1 MKKFLLML
9 AVVVMT
15 IMTSCGGA
23 DYKAIHDK
31 IEAGTELSQEDYSE
45 MIDYVMDGMKAQ
57 MTAMKSLS
65 DNSSEEE
72 MNEAFNVTKNKYPY
86 SQDFLMCLTSA
97 VNEDKLDADNQ
108 EKWKKANEEMEKEF
122 SL

>member
-31 IEAGTELSQEDYSE
+31 IEAGTELSQEDYSA
-45 MIDYVMDGMKAQ
+45 MMDYVVDGTKEQFA
-57 MTAMKSLS
+57 AIKGLS
-65 DNSSEEE
+65 DNSSDEER
-72 MNEAFNVTKNKYPY
+72 NEALNVMKNKYPY
-86 SQDFLMCLTSA
+86 SQDFIMCLTSA
-97 VNEDKLDADNQ
+97 VAEGKFDADNQ
-108 EKWKKANEEMEKEF
+108 KKWQKANEEMEKE
-122 SL
+122 LGL